1 MGNTGNLKNTHM
13 QININD
19 LKKRGVLLLE
29 VYTRDQYITGVPE
42 WHLSRTL
49 NGLKELIQ

>member
-1 MGNTGNLKNTHM
+1 MH
-13 QININD
+13 ININD

-29 VYTRDQYITGVPE
+29 VYTRDQYITGAPE

-49 NGLKELIQ
+49 NGLEELIQ